1 MQGKFTPRLL
11 SRALHLAADPLMAQI
26 RGSQEADKSFPVVPK
41 RIKTVGRI
49 AMGRFAFCPYSKGL
63 RTKVPVG
70 AEISCYILKQAGY
83 PSMGLEQP
91 RRRAAFS

>member
-1 MQGKFTPRLL
+1 
-11 SRALHLAADPLMAQI
+11 
-26 RGSQEADKSFPVVPK
+26 
-41 RIKTVGRI
+41 
-49 AMGRFAFCPYSKGL
+49 MGRFAFCPYSKGL